1 MHPVYIVVDDMA
13 KIKKTYLDFTAY
25 IWRDHKELDPSYLQ
39 QCKAFLAQLPRSNP
53 FQDTSS
59 KPQAASD
66 KQQALDKVK

>member
-1 MHPVYIVVDDMA
+1 MHPVYIMVDDMA

-39 QCKAFLAQLPRSNP
+39 QCKTFLAQLPRSNP
-53 FQDTSS
+53 FQATSN
-59 KPQAASD
+59 KPQAASN